1 MAVDLRSYVFLD
13 SLQPQMAAFIG
24 STARGFLPLAGDA
37 SLWVEISPGIEIN
50 RITDVALKSTK
61 VRPAVQVVERL
72 FGLLEVHSAD
82 QAEVRAAGEA
92 ILDALDVQAEDRW
105 KPMIHSS
112 QIIRRVDAHQ
122 TQLINR
128 NRNGMMLIADQT
140 LYVMEV
146 EPAAYAVL
154 AANEAEKA
162 AKINIVEVRPFGSF
176 GRVYLVARS
185 GTSWPATPQRCKPS
199 RTSPGAWSSPGE
211 KLRASHVPCDTVH
224 SNKEDSIQMAEALGM
239 IETRGFAAVVEAA
252 DAMVKAAKVELV
264 SYEKT
269 GGGYVTA
276 IVRGDVAACKAA
288 VEAGVR
294 GAEKVGE
301 VVSVHVIPRP
311 HVNIDMVLPLGRR
324 EQVLKELGE

>member
-1 MAVDLRSYVFLD
+1 MSVDLRSYVFLD

-50 RITDVALKSTK
+50 RITDIALKSTR

-72 FGLLEVHSAD
+72 FGLLEVHAPE
-82 QAEVRAAGEA
+82 QAEVRAAGAA
-92 ILDALDVQAEDRW
+92 ILEALEVRAEDRW
-105 KPMIHSS
+105 KPKIHSS

-162 AKINIVEVRPFGSF
+162 AEINIVEVRPFGSF
-176 GRVYLVARS
+176 GRVYL
-185 GTSWPATPQRCKPS
+185 G
-199 RTSPGAWSSPGE
+199 GE
-211 KLRASHVPCDTVH
+211 ERD
-224 SNKEDSIQMAEALGM
+224 IMAGY
-239 IETRGFAAVVEAA
+239 TAAVRAIE
-252 DAMVKAAKVELV
+252 DI
-264 SYEKT
+264 T
-269 GGGYVTA
+269 GRVMES
-276 IVRGDVAACKAA
+276 K
-288 VEAGVR
+288 
-294 GAEKVGE
+294 
-301 VVSVHVIPRP
+301 
-311 HVNIDMVLPLGRR
+311 RR
-324 EQVLKELGE
+324 D